1 MTAVLGFTG
10 AVFLGLKVVEK
21 FKLLYLQFEQ
31 LTHFKMKKVF
41 FLAAFLLASV
51 SVIAQGLIINDDEYF
66 EMPGL
71 NVMVFYDIYPEGHQG
86 AIGIIQNGTRVATNG
101 DIRLEPTPGQWQPI
115 PKVGERQVFPEKN
128 EILVNCT
135 YPDESRNR
143 KGFNPIYYPDL
154 EFSYNVRVIGEGD
167 NFRIIVDL
175 EKPLPEEWIGNV
187 GFNLELFPGL
197 FFGKSWYM
205 DDESGIFP
213 LQANGPMQKDADGE
227 WQAYPLAT
235 GNKLTIAPDVPE
247 LTMKITSLKSELQLL
262 DGRFYH
268 NNGWFVVRS
277 EVPFGATKNAIEWL
291 VEPRVVEGFMQKPVV
306 HVSQVGYHV
315 SQPKIATVELDKT
328 DTEIKEVSLLRMKE
342 AGGVETVKTAQPD
355 KWGKYLR
362 FNYYQFDFSE
372 IERSGIYQV
381 KYGNFK
387 TEPFKIDKNV
397 YKRHVWQPTLEYFL
411 PVQMCHMRIN
421 EGYRVWHDLCHMDD
435 ALMAPV
441 DTNHFDGYKQGSSTL
456 TGYEPYEQVP
466 GLNVGG
472 WHDAGDYDLRVE
484 SQAGTVWTL
493 SLAYEEF
500 GVDWDQT
507 SVNQQSRIVEIH
519 LPDGKPDILQQVEHG
534 VLSILGGYKNL
545 GRLYRG
551 IICNHLRQYVL
562 LGDASSMTDGLKYN
576 PALKEHERTASESGK
591 PDDRWVFTEENPRH
605 EYTTIRALAAASRV
619 LKGFNDTLAE
629 QSLQAAIELYEM
641 KRNDKQGSTAS
652 QINAAVE
659 LNITTGF
666 EKYRNEL
673 YSMQSEIIRNIN
685 SCGWMV
691 SRVFDSCREENF
703 RGEVLTAFKKLEQDL
718 NKKQKENPFGV
729 PYNIRVWGD
738 GWGIQRLGMQHYF
751 LHKNM
756 PHLFGN
762 DLLLNALNFVLGN
775 HPGQN
780 TSSFAS
786 GVGSRSLTEAYG
798 INRADRSFIPGGVAS
813 GTGIIRPDFPELKEW
828 PYFWQQTEYVMGGGA
843 TNFMFLVLA
852 ADYLLR

>member
-1 MTAVLGFTG
+1 MKNFS
-10 AVFLGLKVVEK
+10 FLVA
-21 FKLLYLQFEQ
+21 
-31 LTHFKMKKVF
+31 
-41 FLAAFLLASV
+41 FLAASFSV
-51 SVIAQGLIINDDEYF
+51 FAQGLVINEDEYF

-86 AIGIIQNGTRVATNG
+86 AVGIIQNGTRVATNG

-115 PKVGERQVFPEKN
+115 PKVGERQIFPENN
-128 EILVNCT
+128 EIRVNCT

-154 EFSYNVRVIGEGD
+154 NFSYDVRVFGEGK
-167 NFRIIVDL
+167 NFRIVVDL
-175 EKPLPEEWIGNV
+175 EEPLPEKWIGKV

-197 FFGKSWYM
+197 LFGKTWYM
-205 DDESGIFP
+205 DDKSGLFP
-213 LQANGPMQKDADGE
+213 LQANGPMQKDADGN
-227 WQAYPLAT
+227 WQAYPMAT
-235 GNKLTIAPDVPE
+235 GKKLTIAPDE
-247 LTMKITSLKSELQLL
+247 YTQTMTITSKRADLQLL

-277 EVPFGATKNAIEWL
+277 EVPSGATKNAIEWL
-291 VEPRVVEGFMQKPVV
+291 VEPNVVEDFKQPPVV
-306 HVSQVGYHV
+306 HVSQVGYHAN
-315 SQPKIATVELDKT
+315 QPKIATVELDKSE
-328 DTEIKEVSLLRMKE
+328 TEIGEISLLRVLKSGE
-342 AGGVETVKTAQPD
+342 SETVKKGKPE

-372 IERSGIYQV
+372 MKEPGIYKL
-381 KYGNFK
+381 KYGDYF
-387 TEPFKIDKNV
+387 TEPFKIDVDV
-397 YKRHVWQPTLEYFL
+397 YQRHVWQPTLEYFL
-411 PVQMCHMRIN
+411 PVQMCHMRVN

-441 DTNHFDGYKQGSSTL
+441 DTNHFDGYKQGPSTL
-456 TGYEPYEQVP
+456 TEYEPLEQVP

-493 SLAYEEF
+493 AMAYEQF

-507 SVNQQSRIVEIH
+507 LVDQENRLVEIH
-519 LPDGKPDILQQVEHG
+519 LPDGKPDILQQIEHG
-534 VLSILGGYKNL
+534 VLTILGGYENL

-551 IICNHLRQYVL
+551 IICNDLRQYVM
-562 LGDASSMTDGLKYN
+562 LGDASAMTDDLKYN
-576 PALKEHERTASESGK
+576 PNLAEDERTATESGK
-591 PDDRWVFTEENPRH
+591 LDDRLVFTEENPGH
-605 EYTTIRALAAASRV
+605 EYRAIQGLAAAARV
-619 LKGFNDTLAE
+619 LKGYNDELAE
-629 QSLQAAIELYEM
+629 RCLNASIELYEM
-641 KRNDKQGSTAS
+641 KREDSRRQASSKVQATVELFLTTGYEKYKNEIFAMEQEIVGNIGSTGWTIARMME
-652 QINAAVE
+652 ACE
-659 LNITTGF
+659 DEEF
-666 EKYRNEL
+666 RNNL
-673 YSMQSEIIRNIN
+673 T
-685 SCGWMV
+685 
-691 SRVFDSCREENF
+691 
-703 RGEVLTAFKKLEQDL
+703 TAFKTLKEDLEE
-718 NKKQKENPFGV
+718 KQNENPFGV

-751 LHKNM
+751 LHKNL
-756 PHLFGN
+756 PQFFN
-762 DLLLNALNFVLGN
+762 KDLLFNALHFVLGN

-798 INRADRSFIPGGVAS
+798 VNRADRSFIPGGVAS

-852 ADYLLR
+852 AENLLNK